1 MLLKSKGFKFQ
12 MIAIVGLLLL
22 APLLVLLYDFTLL
35 SKTDDILIAEM
46 EEELADVADGIS
58 MQIHERVNEE
68 LRYNHHQDMSSLLE
82 SAFIDIATP
91 LSVNYKG
98 VRMGLYIVSREQ
110 VITQGYLHDYRPP
123 GGEEQDHRQQRVYKE
138 TADGI
143 KAVLA
148 GSGTIA
154 LLGETWDDRFLEYL
168 VPVYIDDQLV
178 AVTWAEKRMHP
189 VFAKSAKVR
198 QAILTSVMFIFWVGL
213 GATIVSTISMVRR
226 VEAIKNGLVALKSD
240 FNSHLPPMPGE
251 LGTITTA
258 INEMAVSLAE
268 KEHLAKQLRRSERLA
283 TLGRTVTDIA
293 HELRNPVSIVQA
305 TIELMEPKVKGDVEL
320 DECLAMIQE
329 QLERQNS
336 LISELLNFGRPS
348 NVELEPIDLGSL
360 MNEIVSITTPLL
372 NKNQINMNFNST
384 GEIPS
389 ITGNKEKLTQ
399 VFMNLIM
406 NAIQA
411 MPGGGS
417 LTIQTFFKE
426 DAVCVS
432 FRDTG
437 EGIPEEHI
445 SSIFEPFYSRKAGG
459 SGLGLAISKR
469 IIEIHRG
476 TISVESLP
484 DQDTTFLVC
493 FPLD

>member
-12 MIAIVGLLLL
+12 MISIVGLLLL
-22 APLLVLLYDFTLL
+22 APLLVLVYDFTLL

-46 EEELADVADGIS
+46 EGELSGIANS
-58 MQIHERVNEE
+58 IGKQIHERVNEE
-68 LRYNHHQDMSSLLE
+68 LRNDYHQDMSSLLE
-82 SAFIDIATP
+82 SVFIDVAVP

-98 VRMGLYIVSREQ
+98 VRMGLYNVDKEQ
-110 VITQGYLHDYRPP
+110 IITQGYLHDYRPP
-123 GGEEQDHRQQRVYKE
+123 GGEEQEHRQQRVYKE

-143 KAVLA
+143 NAVLA
-148 GSGTIA
+148 GSGAIA
-154 LLGETWDDRFLEYL
+154 MLGATWDDRFLEYL
-168 VPVYIDDQLV
+168 VPIYIDDQLV
-178 AVTWAEKRMHP
+178 AVAWAEKRMHP

-198 QAILTSVMFIFWVGL
+198 QAVLYAVIFIFWVGI
-213 GATIVSTISMVRR
+213 GATIVSTISMARR
-226 VEAIKNGLVALKSD
+226 VEAIKNGLVGLKSD
-240 FNSHLPPMPGE
+240 FNNHLPSMPGE
-251 LGTITTA
+251 LGTITDA

-293 HELRNPVSIVQA
+293 HELRNPVTIVQA
-305 TIELMEPKVKGDVEL
+305 TVELMEPKIKGDVEL
-320 DECLAMIQE
+320 DECLGMIQE

-348 NVELEPIDLGSL
+348 NVELEHIDLGSL

-372 NKNQINMNFNST
+372 NKNRININFTST
-384 GEIPS
+384 REIPA

-411 MPGGGS
+411 MPEGGS
-417 LTIQTFFKE
+417 LTIQTFFRE

-432 FRDTG
+432 FCDTG
-437 EGIPEEHI
+437 EGIPEEHLC
-445 SSIFEPFYSRKAGG
+445 SIFEPFYSRKAGG

-469 IIEIHRG
+469 IVEIHRG
-476 TISVESLP
+476 TINVESLP
-484 DQDTTFLVC
+484 DQDTTFMVC
-493 FPLD
+493 FPID